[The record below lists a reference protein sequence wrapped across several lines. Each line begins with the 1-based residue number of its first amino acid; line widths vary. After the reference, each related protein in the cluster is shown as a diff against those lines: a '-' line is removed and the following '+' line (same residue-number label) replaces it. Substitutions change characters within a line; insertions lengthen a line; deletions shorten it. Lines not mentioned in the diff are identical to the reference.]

1 MWADD
6 SARGGFVSNRV
17 FWTII
22 LIALAVIT
30 MLIER
35 GLLGGLVGSF
45 FIIVA
50 LTLWIVPGAAFGSNS
65 QNDDP
70 TVNRVSRTVL
80 GVGLG
85 LLAAAAAALLL
96 PPQIFSWLVILI
108 GVILIF
114 WVFIQKTR

>member
-1 MWADD
+1 M
-6 SARGGFVSNRV
+6 SKRGI
-17 FWTII
+17 WTII
-22 LIALAVIT
+22 LIALAIVT

-35 GLLGGLVGSF
+35 GLLGGLIGSF
-45 FIIVA
+45 FIVIA
-50 LTLWIVPGAAFGSNS
+50 LTLWIVPGAAFRSSS

-70 TVNRVSRTVL
+70 TAIRVSRTVL

-108 GVILIF
+108 GVALIL
-114 WVFIQKTR
+114 WMLLQRRH

>member
-1 MWADD
+1 M
-6 SARGGFVSNRV
+6 SQRV
-17 FWTII
+17 FWTIV
-22 LIALAVIT
+22 LIAIAVIT

-50 LTLWIVPGAAFGSNS
+50 LTLWLVPGAAFGSSS

-114 WVFIQKTR
+114 WVFVQKIRE

>member
-1 MWADD
+1 MWVDD
-6 SARGGFVSNRV
+6 SVSGGFLSQRV

-22 LIALAVIT
+22 LIAMAVIT

-50 LTLWIVPGAAFGSNS
+50 LTLWIVPGAAFGSSS

-70 TVNRVSRTVL
+70 TVNRVSRTVFRGRFGAVGRRSCRPLVTTSNIFLVGDSDWHHFDLL
-80 GVGLG
+80 G
-85 LLAAAAAALLL
+85 
-96 PPQIFSWLVILI
+96 IC
-108 GVILIF
+108 
-114 WVFIQKTR
+114 TENT